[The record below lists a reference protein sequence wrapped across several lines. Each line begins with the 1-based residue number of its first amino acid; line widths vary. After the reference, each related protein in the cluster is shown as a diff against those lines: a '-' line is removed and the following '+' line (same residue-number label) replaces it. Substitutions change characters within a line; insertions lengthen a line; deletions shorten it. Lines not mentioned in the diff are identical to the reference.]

1 MLLKFYLMLVLV
13 FRLGDK
19 PTKNG
24 DLAVFYLYYFIAR
37 EITNYSIVTALLLIF
52 CCLRFHN
59 NIAKPYRKSRYA
71 FIKCFVIVG

>member
-37 EITNYSIVTALLLIF
+37 EITTYSIVTALLLIF
-52 CCLRFHN
+52 VAYVFTITLQNRIERADMHLSN
-59 NIAKPYRKSRYA
+59 AL
-71 FIKCFVIVG
+71 